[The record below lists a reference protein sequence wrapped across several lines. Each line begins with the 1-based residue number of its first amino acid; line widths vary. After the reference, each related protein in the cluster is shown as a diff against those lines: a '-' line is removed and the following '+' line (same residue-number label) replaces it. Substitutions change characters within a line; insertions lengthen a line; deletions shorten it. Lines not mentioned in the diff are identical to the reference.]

1 MYPSYRAGLSL
12 LAAAAVSAAPLPA
25 LACAACGCTVGTEW
39 AGAGYSTGTGWR
51 VDLRYDY
58 VDQSQ
63 LRLGSNAVDKHS
75 YVPDDPDQEIQ
86 QGTLTR
92 FYTASVDYSINRNW
106 GVNVQLPYIDREHE
120 TIDAAGNE
128 QSTSH
133 LHGIGDVR
141 VLGRYQG
148 FFEDRSWGV
157 QFGLKLPTGPT
168 QGNFTAGPV
177 AGEQV
182 DRGLQPGSGTTDLL
196 LGVYNFAAISRNW
209 DRFEQLQFKQA
220 LNSDAGFRPATQLTG
235 NVGVRYVANPA
246 IVPQLQLNLRWEGH
260 EIGENGDYA
269 NSGDRAVFISPG
281 LTARVLK
288 QVHAYG
294 FVQLPLYQY
303 YKGLELAPRYSVTAG
318 LSYSF

>member
-1 MYPSYRAGLSL
+1 MQPSYRAGLSL
-12 LAAAAVSAAPLPA
+12 LASAVVSAVPLPT
-25 LACAACGCTVGTEW
+25 LACAACGCSVGTEW

-92 FYTASVDYSINRNW
+92 YYTASVDYSINRDW

-120 TIDAAGNE
+120 TIDAAGNQ

-235 NVGVRYVANPA
+235 NIGVRYVAHPA

-260 EIGENGDYA
+260 EIGENGDYT

-281 LTARVLK
+281 LTAQVLK
-288 QVHAYG
+288 QLHAYG

-303 YKGLELAPRYSVTAG
+303 YKGLQLAPRYSVTAG

>member
-1 MYPSYRAGLSL
+1 MHLSYRAGLGL
-12 LAAAAVSAAPLPA
+12 LAAAAVSAIPLPT

-39 AGAGYSTGTGWR
+39 AGSGYSTGTGWR

-92 FYTASVDYSINRNW
+92 FYTLSVDYSINRDW
-106 GVNVQLPYIDREHE
+106 GVDVQVPYIDREHE
-120 TIDAAGNE
+120 TIDTSGNPL
-128 QSTSH
+128 STSH
-133 LHGIGDVR
+133 LYGIGDVR
-141 VLGRYQG
+141 ILGRYQG
-148 FFEDRSWGV
+148 FFEDRTWGV
-157 QFGLKLPTGPT
+157 QFGLKLPSGPT
-168 QGNFTAGPV
+168 QGNFTAGPA

-196 LGVYNFAAISRNW
+196 LGVYNFEPISRNW

-235 NVGVRYVANPA
+235 NIGVRYVANPA
-246 IVPQLQLNLRWEGH
+246 IVPQLQVNLRWEGH

-281 LTARVLK
+281 LTARVLQ

-294 FVQLPLYQY
+294 FVQLPVYQF

>member
-120 TIDAAGNE
+120 TIDAAGNA

-141 VLGRYQG
+141 ILGRYQG

-157 QFGLKLPTGPT
+157 QFGLKLPSGPT

-177 AGEQV
+177 AGQQV
-182 DRGLQPGSGTTDLL
+182 DRGLQPGSGTTDVL

-281 LTARVLK
+281 LTARLLS